1 MHKLQEAF
9 REAAGREFAM
19 VPAESELDYRFSR
32 RFERSMRRII
42 HAQVHG
48 YWMMVNTAA
57 KRAAVAAA
65 IILLLL
71 TSALAIKPIRERV
84 IQFFVEVYEDYFEIR
99 FGREEKDEVTK
110 VKIGSV
116 ASGVDPIAL
125 LDRDEQLVLMY
136 YRLASEEEKKQIID
150 AVERIH
156 KENETDDF

>member
-1 MHKLQEAF
+1 MDEKIIAERLRSIRIEHNLKQEDIARVFGLDRSAYSCYETGRTRISVKKL
-9 REAAGREFAM
+9 
-19 VPAESELDYRFSR
+19 
-32 RFERSMRRII
+32 
-42 HAQVHG
+42 
-48 YWMMVNTAA
+48 W
-57 KRAAVAAA
+57 
-65 IILLLL
+65 
-71 TSALAIKPIRERV
+71 ALADIYNISLDSIV
-84 IQFFVEVYEDYFEIR
+84 
-99 FGREEKDEVTK
+99 GREEKDEVTK